1 MKFTFLLKKDLLI
14 PIVLIASVIYLVTA
28 FNSLG
33 FYHADEQYQIIEF
46 AGVKLGTHQPN
57 ELAWEFKSQIRPS
70 LQPVMCFIFLKIL
83 TVFKINDPY
92 LQAFLIRLISALLS
106 VTVITFFIQNT
117 KDFIANKSTKTAYY
131 LLSFFLWFTPLISVR
146 FSSETW
152 SGLSFMLAL
161 IVFLKNSEHK
171 LAPFKIGTLLGL
183 SFLFR
188 FQIAFAILGFA
199 LWLIVVNRSQLTYLI
214 KISVAFII
222 LVFLG
227 FLLDNWFYG
236 EVVFTPW
243 NYFYTNIIEG
253 AASNFGTSPWYY
265 YYTKILRLP
274 TYFIGLPII
283 LSFLIILLKKPKHYI
298 LWIVLPFLIGHSLI
312 SHKEERFLFPMI
324 YFIPLI
330 LIEGYILL
338 TNLIKK
344 QIHQRII
351 NYVLITVFLSI
362 NIVGIIAMGQ
372 KSAGVGTMEISKYIH
387 EHYGKEKINLVFC
400 SWANPY
406 DPWHGLP
413 IKFYSEENLSDKRI
427 NTLCELNDSLFTKDA
442 INLFVIRKIDK
453 ENIDCFPNM
462 KQDDFHFE
470 TQSVPNWIEKI
481 TTNYKGFNN
490 QNILE
495 LYRNKKDKK

>member
-1 MKFTFLLKKDLLI
+1 MKFNFLLNKDLFT
-14 PIVLIASVIYLVTA
+14 PIVIVALVVYITTA

-46 AGVKLGTHQPN
+46 AGLKLGTHEPN

-70 LQPVMCFIFLKIL
+70 LQPVICFAFFKVL
-83 TVFKINDPY
+83 TIVKINDPY
-92 LQAFLIRLISALLS
+92 IQVFLIRLLSALLS
-106 VTVITFFIQNT
+106 ITIITFFIQNT
-117 KDFIANKSTKTAYY
+117 KDFIVSRSIKTAYY

-152 SGLSFMLAL
+152 SGLIFMLAL
-161 IVFLKNSEHK
+161 IVFLENSENK
-171 LAPFKIGTLLGL
+171 LKPFKIGILLGL

-188 FQIAFAILGFA
+188 FQIAFAIIGFG
-199 LWLIVVNRSQLTYLI
+199 LWLIFVNRSTLKYLI
-214 KISVAFII
+214 KIIASFSF

-227 FLLDNWFYG
+227 FLLDSWFYG

-253 AASNFGTSPWYY
+253 AASNFGTAPWYF

-283 LSFLIILLKKPKHYI
+283 LSFLILIIKKPKHYI

-312 SHKEERFLFPMI
+312 AHKEERFLFPMI
-324 YFIPLI
+324 YLLPLM
-330 LIEGYILL
+330 LIESYILW

-351 NYVLITVFLSI
+351 NSLLITAFLSV
-362 NIVGIIAMGQ
+362 NIVGVIAMGQ

-413 IKFYSEENLSDKRI
+413 IKFYVEENLSDKRI
-427 NTLCELNDSLFTKDA
+427 NTLCELNDSLFTKDVV
-442 INLFVIRKIDK
+442 NLLVIRKIDK

-462 KQDDFHFE
+462 KQCDFHFE

-481 TTNYKGFNN
+481 ATKYKGFNN

-495 LYRNKKDKK
+495 LYRYKKDEK